1 MRQSRKILSACMA
14 LALCLT
20 PLGAGADAAPQA
32 SSYNPTVGIWYST
45 WYAKEGPYLWIDG
58 HGYGS
63 VGQFLEDVNGDGKD
77 DAVIC
82 FETATGMWRCPPAR
96 ASAAIADGERVT
108 VPAPPNG

>member
-14 LALCLT
+14 LTLCLT

-58 HGYGS
+58 HG
-63 VGQFLEDVNGDGKD
+63 
-77 DAVIC
+77 
-82 FETATGMWRCPPAR
+82 
-96 ASAAIADGERVT
+96 
-108 VPAPPNG
+108 